1 MTNQGPNVSTYK
13 RAIKKGQ
20 LLVLKPANSLAALTQ
35 EAIDKMPNKK
45 ARSLAILY
53 DPEAVPTAYLHPSMD
68 KVDRKVAEKM
78 AAEKDDG
85 ELVMAIDTRNHTTG
99 EVYYKNA

>member
-1 MTNQGPNVSTYK
+1 MSNEGPNISTYK

-20 LLVLKPANSLAALTQ
+20 LLVLKPANSLAARTQ
-35 EAIDKMPNKK
+35 DVIDKMTNEQ
-45 ARSLAILY
+45 ARRIAIVY

-68 KVDRKVAEKM
+68 RVDRKVAEKM

-85 ELVMAIDTRNHTTG
+85 VQVMAIDSRNHTTG